1 MNLSQV
7 KMFLEVVKWG
17 SLSEAARQQSLTQP
31 AVTRKMQ
38 RLEKELNADLF
49 ERGEGHQIVLTSQ
62 GRDFLQY
69 AQNILSEYVALQ
81 ERWRT
86 LRHEVQG
93 KLNLAA
99 STTPGE
105 FIVPQMLATF
115 IERYPKVGPELA
127 IMDSEEVMSRV
138 QSRDFDAG
146 FIGTPNTRPQL
157 EQVKFDEDELVLA
170 VNKKHRFAQE
180 ERREIQLHEIHGE
193 KLIVREPGSGTAQT
207 LERLLDQH
215 HLLMPDHK
223 VAMTLGSTQAMV
235 SSIIAGLG
243 IGFMSARAT
252 EQNQANLW
260 AVRLQGVALKRDL
273 YVVFERG
280 RDHNGT
286 LLLREFLAFA
296 TKRLLAHPRAGE
308 IDPSAIGFEDDDDE

>member
-7 KMFLEVVKWG
+7 RMFLEVVKWG
-17 SLSEAARQQSLTQP
+17 SLSEAARQQNLTQP

-49 ERGEGHQIVLTSQ
+49 ERGEGHQIVLTTQ

-69 AQNILSEYVALQ
+69 AQNILSDYVALQ

-105 FIVPQMLATF
+105 FIIPQILASF
-115 IERYPKVGPELA
+115 IERYPKVSPELA
-127 IMDSEEVMSRV
+127 IMDSEEVMNRV

-157 EQVKFDEDELVLA
+157 DQVKFDEDELVLV
-170 VNKKHRFAQE
+170 VNHKHHFAQE
-180 ERREIQLHEIHGE
+180 QRSEIQLHELHGE
-193 KLIVREPGSGTAQT
+193 KMIIREPGSGTAQT
-207 LERLLDQH
+207 LQRLLDEH
-215 HLLMPDHK
+215 HLLMPEHT

-235 SSIIAGLG
+235 SSIVAGLG
-243 IGFMSARAT
+243 IGFVSARAA
-252 EQNQANLW
+252 ELNQANLW
-260 AVRLQGVALKRDL
+260 TVRLKGVMLKRDL
-273 YVVFERG
+273 YMVFERG

-286 LLLREFLAFA
+286 LLLREFIAFA
-296 TKRLLAHPRAGE
+296 TKRPLAHPKAGE
-308 IDPSAIGFEDDDDE
+308 IDPSVIGFDDDDDE